1 MPKDDSP
8 AGNSQ
13 GLQSILT
20 DNFFYFFLSLR
31 KGRVL
36 KVVEAVNAEFP
47 EETLEQR
54 ARRLISM
61 QTPLSFLGGALTEL
75 PLLIPGLGQALGLLG
90 MVGGT
95 SMLIRMHLYLILEI
109 AALYGKD
116 LDDEARVT
124 EMVAV
129 VMSTGLA
136 AGAPLLI
143 RALGANPLWAV
154 PAGALTCA
162 AAARLIG
169 DSAIQFYAP
178 KPPQRP
184 CLPRPACI
192 SQPGRGDI
200 SIK

>member
-1 MPKDDSP
+1 MPKDDSH
-8 AGNSQ
+8 AGNPQ

-31 KGRVL
+31 KGQVL
-36 KVVEAVNAEFP
+36 KVVEAVNSQFP

-54 ARRLISM
+54 ARHLISM

-75 PLLIPGLGQALGLLG
+75 PLLIPGLGHALGLLG
-90 MVGGT
+90 LVGGT
-95 SMLIRMHLYLILEI
+95 SLLIRMHLYLILEI

-116 LDDEARVT
+116 LDEEARVS

-143 RALGANPLWAV
+143 KALGANPFWAV
-154 PAGALTCA
+154 PAGGLTCA
-162 AAARLIG
+162 AAAHLIG
-169 DSAIQFYAP
+169 EKAIQFYSQKATSEAVPAP
-178 KPPQRP
+178 AG
-184 CLPRPACI
+184 LH
-192 SQPGRGDI
+192 
-200 SIK
+200 

>member
-1 MPKDDSP
+1 MPKDDSHT
-8 AGNSQ
+8 GKSQ
-13 GLQSILT
+13 SLQSVLT

-36 KVVEAVNAEFP
+36 KVVEAVNSQFS

-75 PLLIPGLGQALGLLG
+75 PLLIPGLGHALGLLG
-90 MVGGT
+90 LVGGT
-95 SMLIRMHLYLILEI
+95 SLLIRMHLYLILEI
-109 AALYGKD
+109 AALFGKD
-116 LDDEARVT
+116 LDEEARVS

-143 RALGANPLWAV
+143 KALGANPLWAV
-154 PAGALTCA
+154 PAGGLTCA

-169 DSAIQFYAP
+169 ENAIQFYSQKATSEAVPAP
-178 KPPQRP
+178 AG
-184 CLPRPACI
+184 LH
-192 SQPGRGDI
+192 
-200 SIK
+200 

>member
-1 MPKDDSP
+1 MSKDDSH

-13 GLQSILT
+13 SLQSVLT

-36 KVVEAVNAEFP
+36 KVVEAVNSQFS

-75 PLLIPGLGQALGLLG
+75 PLLIPGLGHALGLLG
-90 MVGGT
+90 LVGGT
-95 SMLIRMHLYLILEI
+95 SLLIRMHLYLILEI
-109 AALYGKD
+109 AALFGKD
-116 LDDEARVT
+116 LDEEARVS

-143 RALGANPLWAV
+143 KALGANPLWAV
-154 PAGALTCA
+154 PAGGLTCA

-169 DSAIQFYAP
+169 ENAIQFYSQKATSEAVPAP
-178 KPPQRP
+178 AG
-184 CLPRPACI
+184 LH
-192 SQPGRGDI
+192 
-200 SIK
+200 